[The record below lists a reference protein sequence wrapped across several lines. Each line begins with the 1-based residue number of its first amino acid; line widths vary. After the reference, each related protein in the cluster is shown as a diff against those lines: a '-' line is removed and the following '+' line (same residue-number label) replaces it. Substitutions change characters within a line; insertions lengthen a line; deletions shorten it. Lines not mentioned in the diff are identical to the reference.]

1 MTRSTKAKAIR
12 KFLIA
17 CLVVAGGSAPI
28 AHADDITPPAV
39 PAAIDVT
46 DGSRPFLVVHAV
58 GTQNQVCL
66 PRASG
71 PGLAWTF
78 FGPQAT
84 LFDDA
89 SEQVLTH
96 FLSANPSEGGTAR
109 PTWQHSRDSSAVWA
123 QAVASSS
130 DPDFVA
136 PGAIPWL
143 LLRVVG
149 AEDGPT
155 GGDRVTET
163 TFIQRVNTSGGVT
176 PAGDCPAV
184 GAKLFVPYT
193 ADYVFYRARR

>member
-1 MTRSTKAKAIR
+1 MTRSKKATAIR
-12 KFLIA
+12 KLLIA
-17 CLVVAGGSAPI
+17 CLVVAGGTAPI
-28 AHADDITPPAV
+28 AHAGDVTPPAV
-39 PAAIDVT
+39 PAALEVT

-66 PRASG
+66 PRTSG

-78 FGPQAT
+78 FGPQAS
-84 LFDDA
+84 LFDEG
-89 SEQVLTH
+89 SRQLLTH

-123 QAVASSS
+123 QPVASSS

-136 PGAIPWL
+136 PGAVPWL

-149 AEDGPT
+149 TEDGPT